1 LKLEVEAI
9 KHGEDSI
16 FSDKQYRLWLLLSQT
31 RSAIFRARQKKVGQY
46 LHSNQ
51 ATALCTVWSMEG
63 KATPAILSRNLF
75 LERHSVSELITRM
88 EEKGLVKKTRDLD
101 RKNIVRIKI
110 TDKGRKMALNVIQL
124 DFIRGIM
131 SNLTEEQQEQLRTD
145 LLVLL
150 GAAQKEM
157 GMEEI
162 EA

>member
-1 LKLEVEAI
+1 
-9 KHGEDSI
+9 
-16 FSDKQYRLWLLLSQT
+16 
-31 RSAIFRARQKKVGQY
+31 
-46 LHSNQ
+46 
-51 ATALCTVWSMEG
+51 MEG

-110 TDKGRKMALNVIQL
+110 TDKGRKMALKVIQL

-162 EA
+162 EG